1 MKAKTIIRNHIYIQ
15 DFSKLSE
22 NPNDLNDHLS
32 LRSYIGDE
40 VWPTNLDL
48 NVFLLI
54 KSKKEFDFSKYPHIS
69 RWFSHI
75 KSYNES
81 EKKEFPISI
90 MSQINSKD
98 SINKR
103 VRDLEQMCFSIC
115 CLGNALSFDFV
126 EKVKRK

>member
-1 MKAKTIIRNHIYIQ
+1 MSWVISLALQTSANNIKAKTIIRNHIYIQ

-32 LRSYIGDE
+32 LRSYIGDD

-54 KSKKEFDFSKYPHIS
+54 ESKKEFDFSKYTHIS
-69 RWFSHI
+69 RWFRHI

-81 EKKEFPISI
+81 EKKEFPISK
-90 MSQINSKD
+90 MSQNNSKD
-98 SINKR
+98 SISKR
-103 VRDLEQMCFSIC
+103 VRDLTKA
-115 CLGNALSFDFV
+115 CLDLLPW
-126 EKVKRK
+126 

>member
-1 MKAKTIIRNHIYIQ
+1 M
-15 DFSKLSE
+15 SE

-75 KSYNES
+75 KTYNES

-103 VRDLEQMCFSIC
+103 VRNVEQMCLSIC
-115 CLGNALSFDFV
+115 CLGNALSFDFD